1 MEKPLL
7 MSLDNVVN
15 IRPIIRLNAD
25 ETQHDVASGWSGPAP
40 FAEMSY
46 LAALVHLYKPR

>member
-7 MSLDNVVN
+7 MTLDNVVN
-15 IRPIIRLNAD
+15 IRPIIRVNAD
-25 ETQHDVASGWSGPAP
+25 ETPHYVASGWSGPAL

-46 LAALVHLYKPR
+46 LQH